1 MTRAN
6 WVSYQQFS
14 SFERLG
20 GNLVFATLSPSGSL
34 LSLHR
39 DRFFPAQ
46 LDIREDDLP
55 LYTLTLPS
63 PTTEIIDFVATSS
76 QLAILTKNPLRL
88 FVIGISTLVQQHPYP
103 FTSLPLPRQITE
115 EDTPQLVLGNYGGN
129 LLLLY
134 TMNRNINPDPDEPPE
149 FVQDVCYMHVT
160 NKNANSIY
168 AGGLQVIKEGSEW
181 EPLVIEEP
189 VRIRLLKHAPGINT
203 ALLMLM
209 SWKGCYLFKF
219 TGEKTVVPYGTFDP
233 NYAVGYTIGE
243 FGPNREIPDTFS
255 MASWKVLIQSNQKLL
270 QDSHVI
276 TPPDYT
282 VGDLDLNW
290 ISLKIN
296 GDLVTTPL
304 SEPIVVDSGDFL
316 EMQIAP
322 TRHITNLTLWTQ
334 PNIRWRLAENTNDL
348 FRSILFHSW
357 LNKGRIC
364 TFHGKVGSAGTN
376 QKLVLHIKAEVW

>member
-1 MTRAN
+1 MSNAN
-6 WVSYQQFS
+6 WVSYQKFS

-20 GNLVFATLSPSGSL
+20 GNLVFTTLSPTGTL

-63 PTTEIIDFVATSS
+63 PATEIIDFVATSAN
-76 QLAILTKNPLRL
+76 LAILTKNPLQL
-88 FVIGISTLVQQHPYP
+88 FIIGVSTLVQQHPYP
-103 FTSLPLPRQITE
+103 FTALNLPRQITE
-115 EDTPQLVLGNYGGN
+115 QDTPQLVLGNYGGN
-129 LLLLY
+129 IMLLY
-134 TMNRNINPDPDEPPE
+134 TLQRNTNPDPDAPPE
-149 FVQDVCYMHVT
+149 YTQDVCYMHVT
-160 NKNANSIY
+160 NKNANTIY
-168 AGGLQVIKEGSEW
+168 AGDVQVLDNAAWK
-181 EPLVIEEP
+181 PLTIEEP

-209 SWKGCYLFKF
+209 SWKGCYLYKF

-270 QDSHVI
+270 QDRQVLL
-276 TPPDYT
+276 PPAYSI
-282 VGDLDLNW
+282 GDLDLNW

-296 GDLVTTPL
+296 GTLVTTPL
-304 SEPIVVDSGDFL
+304 TDPITVSSGDFVEL
-316 EMQIAP
+316 QIAP

-334 PNIRWRLAENTNDL
+334 PNIRWRLAENVNDMY
-348 FRSILFHSW
+348 RSILFHSW

-364 TFHGKVGSAGTN
+364 IFHGKVGSAGTQ